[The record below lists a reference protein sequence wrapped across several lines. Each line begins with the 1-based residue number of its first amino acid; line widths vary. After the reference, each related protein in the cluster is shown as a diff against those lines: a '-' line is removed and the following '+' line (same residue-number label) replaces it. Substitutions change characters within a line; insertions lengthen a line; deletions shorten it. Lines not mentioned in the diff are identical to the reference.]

1 MNYLTAKQ
9 GPDHQFIE
17 KRNTL
22 KQKEK
27 VKTNKIKSCEKL
39 KDNRYGDTLRKCTRQ
54 WTMC

>member
-39 KDNRYGDTLRKCTRQ
+39 KDNRYGDTSRKCTKQ

>member
-39 KDNRYGDTLRKCTRQ
+39 KDNRYRDTLRKCTRQ